1 MMKNCTVT
9 VILLLLT
16 FPILILSNTYTINP
30 DNVFSKGKLMYNSL
44 KLDPKSAS
52 LYVTGKDSL
61 FRLWIYNIND
71 TSSES
76 LYANKKFVI
85 ESEEK
90 EECVQLG
97 NSEDECANWIREIFQ
112 TSNGDLIICTSKAMK
127 PTLMKLNGL
136 SLSSIDEPTI
146 AIGVCSIHDNTN
158 TTAIYVESGNPD
170 GLPAI
175 YSGIR
180 TGLSQENHL
189 IYRPPLMKNDK
200 EIFSSMRSV
209 YTDSKWLNEPQFV
222 GAFDEGNYVYFFFR
236 EIAVEFE
243 GCGKTIYSRVA
254 RICKNDLG
262 GKNVMRQ
269 VWTSF
274 IKARLNCSI
283 STGNFPFYF
292 DHIESIFKV
301 NQDNDVHF
309 YASMRTAESPFQAS
323 AICVYSLNQINQLF
337 DNGIFMEQPNV
348 NSLWIQTPPDS
359 ITGKRP
365 GSCVGDSRTLSDSD
379 LHFAK
384 NHLLIADSVSGG
396 EPLIFERDKLYSTI
410 LVDTFDKENGN
421 VIFVHVPA
429 DQEIIKISVRKDDN
443 GKSIVRRLVNLKIN
457 EFEKVNALTILPNEY
472 LFVADDYKVA
482 QFRLAQCDAYDDCPS
497 CASDPYCS
505 WNIVREEC
513 FFTEKHYKT
522 TVGWISGTFS
532 VDKCNTR
539 VKANEKVLYPGDS
552 FVMKGRMNSI
562 WKKNGK
568 VLTEDSDNLIF
579 TKNGGLLIFNATS
592 DQTGTYECLLDNARI
607 TKYNI
612 IVDTEKC
619 TQPKSVDQFRS
630 IQREWCKKF
639 DAYKTNLTKWQLW
652 YDKNA
657 HCPRVPEELSGKM
670 VPPSRYSKKVTV

>member
-1 MMKNCTVT
+1 MCF
-9 VILLLLT
+9 ILFSLLSI
-16 FPILILSNTYTINP
+16 FISCIYGNTYEIVP
-30 DNVFSKGKLMYNSL
+30 DNIFSAGHLLYNSL

-52 LYVTGKDSL
+52 LYVAGKDSL

-76 LYANKKFVI
+76 LYAKKMLVT
-85 ESEEK
+85 EKDDK
-90 EECVQLG
+90 EECIKLG
-97 NSEDECANWIREIFQ
+97 NSELECANWIREIFQ
-112 TSNGDLIICTSKAMK
+112 TSNGDLIICVSQAMK
-127 PTLMKLNGL
+127 PNLMRLNGL
-136 SLSSIDEPTI
+136 SLSTIDEPTI
-146 AIGVCSIHDNTN
+146 SIGVCSTHANTN
-158 TTAIYVESGNPD
+158 TTAIYVEEGNPD
-170 GLPAI
+170 GLPGI

-189 IYRPPLMKNDK
+189 IYRPPLIKNGK

-209 YTDSKWLNEPQFV
+209 FTDSKWLNEPQFV

-262 GKNVMRQ
+262 GKNVMKQ

-274 IKARLNCSI
+274 IKARLNCSL
-283 STGNFPFYF
+283 STGSFPFYF

-301 NQDNDVHF
+301 KEDNDVYF

-323 AICVYSLNQINQLF
+323 AVCVYSLNQINQLF
-337 DNGIFMEQPNV
+337 NNGILMEQPNV
-348 NSLWIQTPPDS
+348 NSLWVQTPPEN
-359 ITGKRP
+359 IIGKRP
-365 GSCVGDSRTLSDSD
+365 GSCVSDSRILSDSD

-396 EPLIFERDKLYSTI
+396 EPLIFDRDKLYSTI

-429 DQEIIKISVRKDDN
+429 DQEIIKFSYRKNENGQNIVRK
-443 GKSIVRRLVNLKIN
+443 LVNLKIST
-457 EFEKVNALTILPNEY
+457 FKKVNALSILPNEY
-472 LFVADDYKVA
+472 LFIADDDKVA
-482 QFRLAQCDAYDDCPS
+482 QFRLAQCDAYENCAS

-505 WNIVREEC
+505 WNIIREEC

-522 TVGWISGTFS
+522 TVGWISGS
-532 VDKCNTR
+532 LNVDKCNTR
-539 VKANEKVLYPGDS
+539 IKGIEKVLYPGDS
-552 FVMKGRMNSI
+552 YILKGKINSI

-568 VLTEDSDNLIF
+568 ILDKDSENLVFI
-579 TKNGGLLIFNATS
+579 KNGGLLIFNATS
-592 DQTGTYECLLDNARI
+592 DQTGTYECLLDNIRI
-607 TKYNI
+607 SLYNI
-612 IVDTEKC
+612 VIDNEKC
-619 TQPKSVDQFRS
+619 TQPKSIEQFRS

-639 DAYKTNLTKWQLW
+639 DSYKTNLAKWQSW

-657 HCPRVPEELSGKM
+657 HCPRVPEELNGKM
-670 VPPSRYSKKVTV
+670 VPPLR